1 MSTGTIKK
9 VAGPLVIAEGMRD
22 ANMFDVVRVSSQRLI
37 GEIIEIH
44 GDEASIQ
51 VYEETSGLG
60 PGEPVESMGVP
71 MSVELGPGLITSIY
85 DGIQRPLDD
94 IMKISGNNLK
104 RGVEVAS
111 LKRDKKWEFVPV
123 AKAGDEVEAGD
134 VLGTVQETI
143 VVQQKI
149 MVPYGVKGTVKEIK
163 AGTFTVEEVV
173 AVIATEKGDKEL
185 TMMQRW
191 PVRKGRPYQKKLPP
205 VKPLVTGQRVIDTFF
220 PIAKGGVAAVPGPFG
235 SGKTVIQ
242 HQLAKWAE
250 ADIVVYIGC
259 GERGNEMTD
268 VLNEFP
274 ELKDPKTGQS
284 LMERTVLIANTSDMP
299 VVSNASCTTNCLAPI
314 CKVLEDNYGIEY
326 GLMSTIHAATAKQ
339 KVVDSRSQ
347 KDWRTGRSAFG
358 NLIPS
363 TTGAAKAISLVIPA
377 LKDKMSGIS
386 YRVPTSDVSIVD
398 LNVAL
403 KQPASYDEIC
413 KKVREASETYL
424 SGILDYVEDEV
435 VSSDFIGD
443 SHASIFDARQGIQ
456 VNSHFFKVIC
466 FYDNEWGYTSQIFRM
481 IEHMD
486 RIDHNR

>member
-1 MSTGTIKK
+1 MRTKKQIFMLLLALLVGIPTLSAQQSKKEKKEQKKEAVMKLIESENYKIDVNTAMPMRGRSIPLTSSYSLTIRNDSVISYLPYYGRAYSIPYGGGDGLNFKAILKEYNVEMDKKGNAVIKFVARNPEDRYEFRAKVFPNGSASIDVNMQNRQSISFQGELDTYENGLIIEGQKIPVFSESDAALIPWGACGAEYIIDATGAYCTTEKAKAHLEGGAKK
-9 VAGPLVIAEGMRD
+9 V
-22 ANMFDVVRVSSQRLI
+22 
-37 GEIIEIH
+37 IISAPAKD
-44 GDEASIQ
+44 GDTPTFI
-51 VYEETSGLG
+51 
-60 PGEPVESMGVP
+60 MG
-71 MSVELGPGLITSIY
+71 I
-85 DGIQRPLDD
+85 
-94 IMKISGNNLK
+94 NH
-104 RGVEVAS
+104 
-111 LKRDKKWEFVPV
+111 DK
-123 AKAGDEVEAGD
+123 
-134 VLGTVQETI
+134 
-143 VVQQKI
+143 
-149 MVPYGVKGTVKEIK
+149 Y
-163 AGTFTVEEVV
+163 
-173 AVIATEKGDKEL
+173 
-185 TMMQRW
+185 
-191 PVRKGRPYQKKLPP
+191 
-205 VKPLVTGQRVIDTFF
+205 
-220 PIAKGGVAAVPGPFG
+220 
-235 SGKTVIQ
+235 
-242 HQLAKWAE
+242 
-250 ADIVVYIGC
+250 
-259 GERGNEMTD
+259 
-268 VLNEFP
+268 
-274 ELKDPKTGQS
+274 
-284 LMERTVLIANTSDMP
+284 TSDMP

-466 FYDNEWGYTSQIFRM
+466 FYDNEWGYTSQIFRL

>member
-403 KQPASYDEIC
+403 KKPASYDEIC

-466 FYDNEWGYTSQIFRM
+466 FYDNEWGYTSQIFRL

>member
-1 MSTGTIKK
+1 MAISIGINGFGRIGRVALRIAINQPDTFKVCGINVRNADLGYMKYMIRYDSTFGRFQGELDTYENGLIIEGQKIPVFSESDAALIPWGACGAEYIIDATGAYCTTEKAKAHLEGGAKK
-9 VAGPLVIAEGMRD
+9 V
-22 ANMFDVVRVSSQRLI
+22 
-37 GEIIEIH
+37 IISAPAKD
-44 GDEASIQ
+44 GDTPTFI
-51 VYEETSGLG
+51 
-60 PGEPVESMGVP
+60 MG
-71 MSVELGPGLITSIY
+71 I
-85 DGIQRPLDD
+85 
-94 IMKISGNNLK
+94 NH
-104 RGVEVAS
+104 
-111 LKRDKKWEFVPV
+111 DK
-123 AKAGDEVEAGD
+123 
-134 VLGTVQETI
+134 
-143 VVQQKI
+143 
-149 MVPYGVKGTVKEIK
+149 Y
-163 AGTFTVEEVV
+163 
-173 AVIATEKGDKEL
+173 
-185 TMMQRW
+185 
-191 PVRKGRPYQKKLPP
+191 
-205 VKPLVTGQRVIDTFF
+205 
-220 PIAKGGVAAVPGPFG
+220 
-235 SGKTVIQ
+235 
-242 HQLAKWAE
+242 
-250 ADIVVYIGC
+250 
-259 GERGNEMTD
+259 
-268 VLNEFP
+268 
-274 ELKDPKTGQS
+274 
-284 LMERTVLIANTSDMP
+284 TSDMP

-339 KVVDSRSQ
+339 MVVDSRSQ

-466 FYDNEWGYTSQIFRM
+466 FYDNEWGYTSQIFRL

>member
-1 MSTGTIKK
+1 
-9 VAGPLVIAEGMRD
+9 
-22 ANMFDVVRVSSQRLI
+22 
-37 GEIIEIH
+37 
-44 GDEASIQ
+44 
-51 VYEETSGLG
+51 
-60 PGEPVESMGVP
+60 
-71 MSVELGPGLITSIY
+71 
-85 DGIQRPLDD
+85 
-94 IMKISGNNLK
+94 
-104 RGVEVAS
+104 
-111 LKRDKKWEFVPV
+111 
-123 AKAGDEVEAGD
+123 
-134 VLGTVQETI
+134 
-143 VVQQKI
+143 
-149 MVPYGVKGTVKEIK
+149 
-163 AGTFTVEEVV
+163 
-173 AVIATEKGDKEL
+173 
-185 TMMQRW
+185 
-191 PVRKGRPYQKKLPP
+191 
-205 VKPLVTGQRVIDTFF
+205 
-220 PIAKGGVAAVPGPFG
+220 
-235 SGKTVIQ
+235 
-242 HQLAKWAE
+242 
-250 ADIVVYIGC
+250 
-259 GERGNEMTD
+259 
-268 VLNEFP
+268 
-274 ELKDPKTGQS
+274 
-284 LMERTVLIANTSDMP
+284 MP

-363 TTGAAKAISLVIPA
+363 TTGAAKAISLVISA

-466 FYDNEWGYTSQIFRM
+466 FYDNEWGYSNKMLDLIA
-481 IEHMD
+481 HMATVKE
-486 RIDHNR
+486 IKKVKHLTYCN